1 MILLTFDNNFAV
13 QVNAQIRIRINNSYL
28 DGSGSA
34 TLLLFPSPCQYGI
47 RLLRLE
53 GTLLENLTDS
63 LSLTT
68 LYTSH
73 RALQIQ

>member
-13 QVNAQIRIRINNSYL
+13 QAIAPLRIRINNSYL
-28 DGSGSA
+28 DGSGFA
-34 TLLLFPSPCQYGI
+34 TLFYGMVWYGI